1 MSLTFEEI
9 NALGQVL
16 DTTWGKSST
25 PKFATH
31 SFKSKI
37 VNEDHITVTYTT
49 VVTFNSQ
56 IAQHI
61 ALQEFEADAK
71 KMTKVYLGE
80 CKKAYKEECGKSITF
95 KVESASPSVEMVGMS
110 AYNTTK
116 TAYFKLSTLV
126 SIE

>member
-37 VNEDHITVTYTT
+37 MGEDKIMVTYVT
-49 VVTFNSQ
+49 VVSFHSK
-56 IAQHI
+56 IAQHV
-61 ALQEFEADAK
+61 AMQEFEADAK
-71 KMTKVYLGE
+71 KLTKAYLDDA
-80 CKKAYKEECGKSITF
+80 KKAYKEELGKSISF
-95 KVESASPSVEMVGMS
+95 KVESASSSVEMVGMS
-110 AYNTTK
+110 AYNANK
-116 TAYFKLSTLV
+116 TAYFRLNTIV
-126 SIE
+126 SVG

>member
-31 SFKSKI
+31 SFKGKI
-37 VNEDHITVTYTT
+37 VGGDKVAVTYTT
-49 VVTFNSQ
+49 VVSFHSSL
-56 IAQHI
+56 AQHV
-61 ALQEFEADAK
+61 ALQDFEADAK
-71 KMTKVYLGE
+71 KLTKAYLDE
-80 CKKAYKEECGKSITF
+80 CKKEYKEESGKSISF
-95 KVESASPSVEMVGMS
+95 KVESADSSVEMVGMS
-110 AYNTTK
+110 AFSTTK
-116 TAYFKLSTLV
+116 TAYFRLNTIA